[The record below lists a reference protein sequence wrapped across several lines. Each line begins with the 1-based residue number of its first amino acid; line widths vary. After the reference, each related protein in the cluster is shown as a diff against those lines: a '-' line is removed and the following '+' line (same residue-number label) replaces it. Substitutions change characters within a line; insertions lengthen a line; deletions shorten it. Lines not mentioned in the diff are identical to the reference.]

1 MPWVEDRIDE
11 LAVILPD
18 MLGKLERMKADMLL
32 ALVSDTE
39 VAAAVCRMAARQQA
53 VSCLFGCQLD
63 GQASIASI

>member
-11 LAVILPD
+11 LAVVLPD

-39 VAAAVCRMAARQQA
+39 VAAAVCCMAATWQVVWRLL
-53 VSCLFGCQLD
+53 SLQLIMT
-63 GQASIASI
+63 AII

>member
-11 LAVILPD
+11 LAVVLPD

-39 VAAAVCRMAARQQA
+39 VATAVCRMAATWQVVCGGCYV
-53 VSCLFGCQLD
+53 VS
-63 GQASIASI
+63 

>member
-11 LAVILPD
+11 LAVVLPD

-39 VAAAVCRMAARQQA
+39 VDAAVCRMAATWHVVWRLL
-53 VSCLFGCQLD
+53 SLQLIMT
-63 GQASIASI
+63 AII